1 VVNDDVQL
9 AGAFPSLSVDQLS
22 IHPSPDQEVVMN
34 RSLVLASLTALAF
47 GLAACEQSPQDKAAG
62 AQKEEVKASVQAALD
77 KAKEGGK
84 KLAEAASDV
93 ATVATDEAKELMQ
106 KVKDYLAAN
115 NLDSAEEIMAK
126 LRALRD
132 SLPKEIQEQIDSLQ
146 QTLVAKKGG
155 TTTAAAP
162 ASGSPAK

>member
-1 VVNDDVQL
+1 
-9 AGAFPSLSVDQLS
+9 
-22 IHPSPDQEVVMN
+22 MN
-34 RSLVLASLTALAF
+34 QPFVLVCLISSTLT
-47 GLAACEQSPQDKAAG
+47 LAACEQAPQDKAAG
-62 AQKEEVKASVQAALD
+62 AQKEEVKASVEAALD

-93 ATVATDEAKELMQ
+93 AAVATDEAKELIQ

-126 LRALRD
+126 LRSLRD

-146 QTLVAKKGG
+146 QAMIAKKGG
-155 TTTAAAP
+155 TTTATAP